1 MAKYKMTAAHKKA
14 LQRGRAKKSR
24 KKKRK

>member
-14 LQRGRAKKSR
+14 LKRGRAKKSR
-24 KKKRK
+24 KKKR

>member
-14 LQRGRAKKSR
+14 LQAGRKKSKR
-24 KKKRK
+24 KKRR